1 MGEPVNGMQ
10 GGETQN
16 ADTTAATSPAANGT
30 SVQGINKKWVQREKA
45 IAALFV
51 ALTLVV
57 GILIGTLVSG
67 HTAAMKA
74 MTFAGKGAAPL
85 SIPDAIPSSNSFA
98 SIVNRVEP
106 AVVNISTTQVL
117 EKRQAM
123 RKRHGS
129 PNSPNDNQDDP
140 MQDFFD
146 RFFDGRGG
154 DAPPAAERSLGSGVI
169 VDRKGFILT
178 NNHVVEQATKIQV
191 QLNGDTTKYNAKLVG
206 LDEETDLAVIKID
219 TNKELPVAKLGNSD
233 GVQVGD
239 WVLAIGSPF
248 GLNATV
254 TAGIISAKDRGGV
267 GRQFQKFLQTDAAI
281 NPGNSGGPL
290 VDLAGEVIG
299 INTAIITGSR
309 GYEGVG
315 FALPSS
321 VAINVYNQLIQQGRV
336 TRGSIG
342 VSFQEELGTNAITLK
357 ELGAANGVVI
367 MGVEPGSPAEK
378 AGLKGG
384 DVITSVNG
392 HTVKTGN
399 DLVNPIAQA
408 SIGSKVKIDYVRDRQ
423 SRETTAIVED
433 RTRVFPGATAKQND
447 SQNDNQPAE
456 FGLRIENLT
465 PDRASRIG
473 MEGQKGVLVVDVD
486 PASFGDDLGFT
497 RGDLIAEVNRQPVNS
512 VSEYKA
518 VVSKLKP
525 GDNVVFKVLRRQD
538 NDRVLTV
545 FLPGVVPAGNQQ

>member
-1 MGEPVNGMQ
+1 MVSW
-10 GGETQN
+10 
-16 ADTTAATSPAANGT
+16 AR
-30 SVQGINKKWVQREKA
+30 REKM
-45 IAALFV
+45 IAGLFV
-51 ALTLVV
+51 ALTLVL
-57 GILIGTLVSG
+57 GILIGTVVSG
-67 HTAAMKA
+67 RTSAMKTVA
-74 MTFAGKGAAPL
+74 FAGKGATPL
-85 SIPDAIPSSNSFA
+85 PMPDAIPSSNSFA

-106 AVVNISTTQVL
+106 AVVNISTTQVM
-117 EKRQAM
+117 EKRQTS
-123 RKRHGS
+123 RKGLRRA
-129 PNSPNDNQDDP
+129 PQQPNDQQPDNPNDP

-146 RFFDGRGG
+146 RFFDGRQ

-178 NNHVVEQATKIQV
+178 NNHVVDQATKIQV
-191 QLNGDTTKYNAKLVG
+191 QLNGETTKYPAKVVG
-206 LDEETDLAVIKID
+206 VDEETDLAVIKID
-219 TNKELPVAKLGNSD
+219 TGRELPVAKLGNSE

-357 ELGAANGVVI
+357 SLGAPNGVVI

-384 DVITSVNG
+384 DVITNVNG
-392 HTVKTGN
+392 RAIKTGN

-408 SIGSKVKIDYVRDRQ
+408 PIGSKVKIAYVRDGQ
-423 SRETTAIVED
+423 AKETSATVED
-433 RTRVFPGATAKQND
+433 RTRVFPNASARQTD
-447 SQNDNQPAE
+447 SQNDNGAAE
-456 FGLRIENLT
+456 YGLRVENLT
-465 PDRASRIG
+465 PDRASRVG

-497 RGDLIAEVNRQPVNS
+497 RGDVIAEVNRQPVGS
-512 VSEYKA
+512 VAEYKA
-518 VVSKLKP
+518 AIGKLKP
-525 GDNVVFKVLRRQD
+525 GVNVVFKVLRRQD
-538 NDRVLTV
+538 NDRILTV
-545 FLPGVVPAGNQQ
+545 FLPGVIPADSAK

>member
-1 MGEPVNGMQ
+1 MDEPVRKMVGW
-10 GGETQN
+10 
-16 ADTTAATSPAANGT
+16 AR
-30 SVQGINKKWVQREKA
+30 REKV
-45 IAALFV
+45 IAGLFV
-51 ALTLVV
+51 ALTLVI
-57 GILIGTLVSG
+57 GILIGTVVSG
-67 HTAAMKA
+67 RTSAMKSVA
-74 MTFAGKGAAPL
+74 FAGKGAAPL
-85 SIPDAIPSSNSFA
+85 PMPDAVPSSNTFA

-117 EKRQAM
+117 EKRQST
-123 RKRHGS
+123 RKRRM
-129 PNSPNDNQDDP
+129 PQAPNDQQPDNPNDP

-146 RFFDGRGG
+146 RFFDGRQ
-154 DAPPAAERSLGSGVI
+154 DAPPASERSLGSGVI
-169 VDRKGFILT
+169 VDRKGYILT
-178 NNHVVEQATKIQV
+178 NNHVVDQATKIQV
-191 QLNGDTTKYNAKLVG
+191 QLNGETTKYTAKVVG
-206 LDEETDLAVIKID
+206 VDEETDLAVIKID
-219 TNKELPVAKLGNSD
+219 SGRELPVAKLGNSD

-254 TAGIISAKDRGGV
+254 TAGIVSAKDRGNV
-267 GRQFQKFLQTDAAI
+267 GKQFQKFLQTDAAI

-321 VAINVYNQLIQQGRV
+321 VAINVYNQLVQQGRV

-357 ELGAANGVVI
+357 ELGATTGVVI

-384 DVITSVNG
+384 DVITNING
-392 HTVKTGN
+392 QPVKTGS
-399 DLVNPIAQA
+399 DLVNPIALA
-408 SIGSKVKIDYVRDRQ
+408 PIGSKVKIGYVRDRQ
-423 SRETTAIVED
+423 SKETSAVVED
-433 RTRVFPGATAKQND
+433 RTRVFPNSALRQVD
-447 SQNDNQPAE
+447 SQSDTAPAE

-465 PDRASRIG
+465 PDRASRVG

-497 RGDLIAEVNRQPVNS
+497 RGDVIAEVNRQPVSS
-512 VSEYKA
+512 VADYKA
-518 VVSKLKP
+518 AVAKLKA
-525 GDNVVFKVLRRQD
+525 GQNVVFKVLRRQD
-538 NDRVLTV
+538 ADRILTV
-545 FLPGVVPAGNQQ
+545 FLPGVVPAENAH

>member
-1 MGEPVNGMQ
+1 MEEPVSKMLSW
-10 GGETQN
+10 
-16 ADTTAATSPAANGT
+16 AR
-30 SVQGINKKWVQREKA
+30 REKA
-45 IAALFV
+45 IAGLFV

-57 GILIGTLVSG
+57 GILIGTIVSG
-67 HTAAMKA
+67 HTSAMKSVSL
-74 MTFAGKGAAPL
+74 AGKGTALLPL
-85 SIPDAIPSSNSFA
+85 PDAIPSSNSFA

-106 AVVNISTTQVL
+106 AIVNISTTQVM
-117 EKRQAM
+117 EKRQS
-123 RKRHGS
+123 RKRRL
-129 PNSPNDNQDDP
+129 PQQPNDQQENPNDP

-146 RFFDGRGG
+146 RFFDGRQ

-169 VDRKGFILT
+169 VDKKGFILT

-191 QLNGDTTKYNAKLVG
+191 QLNGETAKYNAKVIG
-206 LDEETDLAVIKID
+206 VDEETDLAVIKIEP
-219 TNKELPVAKLGNSD
+219 NKDLPVAKLGNSD

-254 TAGIISAKDRGGV
+254 TAGIVSAKDRGGV

-321 VAINVYNQLIQQGRV
+321 VAINVYNQIVQQGRV

-357 ELGAANGVVI
+357 ELGANNGVVI

-392 HTVKTGN
+392 HPVKTGN

-408 SIGSKVKIDYVRDRQ
+408 PIGSKVKLGYVRDRQ
-423 SRETTAIVED
+423 AKETTAVVED
-433 RTRVFPGATAKQND
+433 RTRVFPNSASRQND
-447 SQNDNQPAE
+447 SQNDSGAAE
-456 FGLRIENLT
+456 FGLRVENLT
-465 PDRASRIG
+465 PDRASRVG
-473 MEGQKGVLVVDVD
+473 MEGQKGVLVVEVD
-486 PASFGDDLGFT
+486 PASFGDDLGFA
-497 RGDLIAEVNRQPVNS
+497 RGDVIAEVNRQPVAS
-512 VSEYKA
+512 VAEYKA
-518 VVSKLKP
+518 ALGKLKP
-525 GDNVVFKVLRRQD
+525 GQNVVFKVLRRQD

-545 FLPGVVPAGNQQ
+545 FLPGVVPPQNAQ

>member
-1 MGEPVNGMQ
+1 MGEPITKMFSW
-10 GGETQN
+10 
-16 ADTTAATSPAANGT
+16 AR
-30 SVQGINKKWVQREKA
+30 REKMVA
-45 IAALFV
+45 GLFV

-57 GILIGTLVSG
+57 GILIGTIVSG
-67 HTAAMKA
+67 HTSAMKSIA
-74 MTFAGKGAAPL
+74 FAGKGATPL
-85 SIPDAIPSSNSFA
+85 AMPDAIPSSNSFA

-106 AVVNISTTQVL
+106 AVVNISTTQVM
-117 EKRQAM
+117 ERRRPSTKRRPQQ
-123 RKRHGS
+123 
-129 PNSPNDNQDDP
+129 PNDQQPDNPNDP

-146 RFFDGRGG
+146 RFFDGRP
-154 DAPPAAERSLGSGVI
+154 DAPAAAERSLGSGVI

-178 NNHVVEQATKIQV
+178 NNHVVDQATKIQV
-191 QLNGDTTKYNAKLVG
+191 QLNGETTKYNAKVVG
-206 LDEETDLAVIKID
+206 VDEETDLAVIKIEPP
-219 TNKELPVAKLGNSD
+219 KELPVAKLGNSD

-342 VSFQEELGTNAITLK
+342 VSFQEDLGTNAITLK

-384 DVITSVNG
+384 DVITNVNG
-392 HTVKTGN
+392 KAIKTGN

-408 SIGSKVKIDYVRDRQ
+408 PIGTKVKLGYVRDGQ
-423 SRETTAIVED
+423 SKETTAVVED
-433 RTRVFPGATAKQND
+433 RTRVFPNSNVKLVD
-447 SQNDNQPAE
+447 SQNENGAAE
-456 FGLRIENLT
+456 YGLRVENLT
-465 PDRASRIG
+465 PDRASRVG

-486 PASFGDDLGFT
+486 PASFGDDLGFA
-497 RGDLIAEVNRQPVNS
+497 RGDVIAEVNRQPVNS
-512 VSEYKA
+512 VADYKA
-518 VVSKLKP
+518 VMGKFKP
-525 GDNVVFKVLRRQD
+525 GANVVFKVLRRQD

-545 FLPGVVPAGNQQ
+545 FLPGVVPAENAQ

>member
-1 MGEPVNGMQ
+1 MGEPEKGKTLNVLG
-10 GGETQN
+10 
-16 ADTTAATSPAANGT
+16 
-30 SVQGINKKWVQREKA
+30 WVRREKA
-45 IAALFV
+45 VAGLFV

-57 GILIGTLVSG
+57 GILIGTIVSG
-67 HTAAMKA
+67 HTSAMKT
-74 MTFAGKGAAPL
+74 MTFAGKGATPL
-85 SIPDAIPSSNSFA
+85 AVPDAIPSSNSFA

-117 EKRQAM
+117 EKRQSLNK
-123 RKRHGS
+123 KRRT
-129 PNSPNDNQDDP
+129 PNPNGDQDDP

-146 RFFDGRGG
+146 RFFDGRNGG
-154 DAPPAAERSLGSGVI
+154 QDAPPAAERSLGSGVI

-191 QLNGDTTKYNAKLVG
+191 QLYGQTAKYNAKVVG
-206 LDEETDLAVIKID
+206 VDEETDLAVIKIEA
-219 TNKELPVAKLGNSD
+219 NKELPVAKLGNSD

-254 TAGIISAKDRGGV
+254 TAGIVSAKDRGGV

-315 FALPSS
+315 FALPST

-384 DVITSVNG
+384 DVITTVNG
-392 HTVKTGN
+392 QAVKTGN

-408 SIGSKVKIDYVRDRQ
+408 PIGSKVKIGYVRDRQ
-423 SRETTAIVED
+423 TKETSAVVED
-433 RTRVFPGATAKQND
+433 RTRVFPNSASRQSD
-447 SQNDNQPAE
+447 SQNDSQPAE
-456 FGLRIENLT
+456 FGLRVENLT
-465 PDRASRIG
+465 PERASRVG

-486 PASFGDDLGFT
+486 PASFGDDLNFT
-497 RGDLIAEVNRQPVNS
+497 RGDVIAEVNRQPVTS
-512 VSEYKA
+512 VAEYKT
-518 VVSKLKP
+518 VLGKLKP

-538 NDRVLTV
+538 SDRILTV
-545 FLPGVVPAGNQQ
+545 FLPGVVPAENNQNSQ